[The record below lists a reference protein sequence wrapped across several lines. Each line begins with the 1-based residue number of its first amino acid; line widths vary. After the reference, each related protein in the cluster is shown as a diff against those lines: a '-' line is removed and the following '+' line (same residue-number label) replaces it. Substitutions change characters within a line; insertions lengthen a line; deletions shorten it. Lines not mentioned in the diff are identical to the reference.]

1 MPATPTQE
9 SDAPDQVLVARAQR
23 GDGTAL
29 VALYRRYVGEVY
41 GFSLNQLGSTQDAED
56 VTSETFVRVV
66 DALDGFRG
74 QSSFRTWL
82 YAIARN
88 QVRDHYRRNGRHP
101 PTDSGLDQVAA
112 ISQAPEPARR
122 ATSRW
127 SRQGAAVLAA
137 LPSNYRDVLRLRILE
152 GRSVR
157 ETAAAMGTTE
167 GNVKVLQHR
176 ALKRATAI
184 AGQLEAE
191 QLEAEDEDDC

>member
-1 MPATPTQE
+1 MSNLPSLDTA
-9 SDAPDQVLVARAQR
+9 APDQALVARAQR
-23 GDGTAL
+23 GDAAAL

-41 GFSLNQLGSTQDAED
+41 GYCLNQLGSVQDAED
-56 VTSETFVRVV
+56 VSSETFVRVV

-88 QVRDHYRRNGRHP
+88 QVRDHFRRDGRHP
-101 PTDSGLDQVAA
+101 TTDLSLDRLAA
-112 ISQAPEPARR
+112 ASPAPEAAAPA
-122 ATSRW
+122 ASQW
-127 SRQGAAVLAA
+127 SRQGERVLAE
-137 LPSNYRDVLRLRILE
+137 LPDHYRQVLRLRFLD

-176 ALKRATAI
+176 ALKRASAVARQMEETD
-184 AGQLEAE
+184 GQ
-191 QLEAEDEDDC
+191 DI